1 MIEPRRRCAGGGW
14 DGCLGPTIDGL
25 SLADDVDDV
34 ADVGMALG
42 IGVPSLRALSSLNS
56 WAVGFGGADLAKA
69 TFGATRCFATGV
81 KDDDDDDD
89 AIDDVAQNADF
100 AFLCPGIDGTPFGSG
115 GNPFGTGTDGTQ
127 FGSGGNL
134 VGSGTDGTPFGPG
147 GNPIGSGINPVDFA
161 GADDLHL
168 SCEVPTGS
176 IVCSCAVFIVIAV
189 SLACKR
195 STSCTDSAVSICATS
210 LCMG

>member
-1 MIEPRRRCAGGGW
+1 
-14 DGCLGPTIDGL
+14 
-25 SLADDVDDV
+25 
-34 ADVGMALG
+34 MALG

-81 KDDDDDDD
+81 ADDDDDDD
-89 AIDDVAQNADF
+89 AIDDVARTVDF
-100 AFLCPGIDGTPFGSG
+100 AVFCTGVAGTPPGSG
-115 GNPFGTGTDGTQ
+115 GDPFGTGTDGTQ
-127 FGSGGNL
+127 FGSGGNP
-134 VGSGTDGTPFGPG
+134 VGSGTDGTPLGPG
-147 GNPIGSGINPVDFA
+147 GNPVGSGTNPVGFA
-161 GADDLHL
+161 GAADLLL

-176 IVCSCAVFIVIAV
+176 IVCSCAVCPVIAA
-189 SLACKR
+189 SLARKR